1 MYSPC
6 QVRKMTVDNLG
17 PTASGTN
24 FGEYSA
30 QNDVCSFDY
39 STSVSLK
46 TTRRKQIRP
55 FNSYIVCP
63 IVSLQSY
70 AAVII
75 VHYITI
81 DLRIRVKELMALYLL
96 YGMSEHHAQV

>member
-1 MYSPC
+1 MHSAC

-17 PTASGTN
+17 PTASGMN
-24 FGEYSA
+24 FGKYSA

-39 STSVSLK
+39 STSVSWLIK
-46 TTRRKQIRP
+46 TETDKAFQ
-55 FNSYIVCP
+55 FLYYIVCP

-75 VHYITI
+75 VHYNYSRQEIWESE
-81 DLRIRVKELMALYLL
+81 LR
-96 YGMSEHHAQV
+96 S